1 MPGSFHVSCLLSA
14 PHASVWTQE
23 SCCKVSAV
31 IDSLKSSPTADME
44 ERKLRKCSKKF
55 NKMLRGLIFRR
66 NLHSRCNSPG
76 DIVIWLRGSLYLN
89 TNTVPF
95 LEITGT
101 FKRVRI
107 QFSTCIAIPLL
118 RAVRSPSS
126 IGFLSSL
133 PEI

>member
-1 MPGSFHVSCLLSA
+1 MIV
-14 PHASVWTQE
+14 
-23 SCCKVSAV
+23 
-31 IDSLKSSPTADME
+31 SLKSSPTAGME
-44 ERKLRKCSKKF
+44 GKKLRKCSKKF
-55 NKMLRGLIFRR
+55 NEMLRALIFRR
-66 NLHSRCNSPG
+66 NLRSICNSPG
-76 DIVIWLRGSLYLN
+76 DFIIWLRGNLYLN

-107 QFSTCIAIPLL
+107 QFSTSIAIPLL